1 MSRMA
6 SRLAWSSWALTATL
20 IAGAG
25 VLAAIDISTLGG
37 AGRTAALSPVGIA
50 WIGSFVTVG
59 AIVASRRPSNP
70 IGWAFCSMGVVIAL
84 VVFADQWAV
93 RGLIAAPGS
102 LPWARVAAWF
112 QYWAVWLVFPSV
124 LIVLVLL
131 FPDGKLLSRRWGL
144 VLGAAGVLTL
154 ALVVSG
160 LVDARPIES
169 WVRQKPLHTSNPTG
183 VPALRPVSSWILDS
197 AWLRLAVAVVAAAA
211 PIVRLRRARGAERQ
225 QILWFAY
232 AGVLLMAMATVNVV
246 GRRFGAGY
254 WVDYLLA
261 VGMTALPV
269 ATGIAILKFRL
280 YDIGHIINRT
290 LVYGLL
296 TVLLGG
302 VYAGLAVAVGSAGV
316 SNNSLVIA
324 GLTLVVAALVRPARR
339 RIQDFIDRRFY
350 RRKYDAAK
358 TLEAFSARLRNEVD
372 LDDLREHLVGVVQET
387 MQPAQA
393 SLWLR
398 EASR

>member
-1 MSRMA
+1 M
-6 SRLAWSSWALTATL
+6 
-20 IAGAG
+20 
-25 VLAAIDISTLGG
+25 
-37 AGRTAALSPVGIA
+37 
-50 WIGSFVTVG
+50 
-59 AIVASRRPSNP
+59 
-70 IGWAFCSMGVVIAL
+70 
-84 VVFADQWAV
+84 
-93 RGLIAAPGS
+93 
-102 LPWARVAAWF
+102 
-112 QYWAVWLVFPSV
+112 
-124 LIVLVLL
+124 
-131 FPDGKLLSRRWGL
+131 
-144 VLGAAGVLTL
+144 
-154 ALVVSG
+154 
-160 LVDARPIES
+160 
-169 WVRQKPLHTSNPTG
+169 
-183 VPALRPVSSWILDS
+183 
-197 AWLRLAVAVVAAAA
+197 
-211 PIVRLRRARGAERQ
+211 
-225 QILWFAY
+225 
-232 AGVLLMAMATVNVV
+232 V

-269 ATGIAILKFRL
+269 ATGIAILKYRL

-358 TLEAFSARLRNEVD
+358 TLEVFSARLRNEVD

-398 EASR
+398 ASSR